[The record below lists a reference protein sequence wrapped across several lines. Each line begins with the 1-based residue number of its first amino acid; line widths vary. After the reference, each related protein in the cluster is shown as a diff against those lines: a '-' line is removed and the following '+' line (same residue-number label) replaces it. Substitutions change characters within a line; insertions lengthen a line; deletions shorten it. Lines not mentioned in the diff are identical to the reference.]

1 MKHIWIALFLLF
13 VGIQSAHAGLNV
25 FSCEPEWAALLKELA
40 GDRAEVYS
48 ATVATQDPHRIQAR
62 PSLIARLR
70 QADLLVCTGAELEIG
85 WLPVLLQRANNPK
98 VLPGQQGY
106 FETSSYVALLERPTR
121 IDRAEGDVHP
131 AGNPHFHLD
140 PHNILRV
147 ATPLTER
154 LGQLDGANRAY
165 YEGRLADFRSR
176 WEQAIAHWEQEGAS
190 LRGVPVVTQHKGW
203 VYLFNW
209 LGLKEIAVLEPKPGV
224 PPSSAYLTEVLD
236 TLQHQP
242 AKMVIRAAYQE
253 SRPSEWLAERANV
266 HPVELPFTVGG
277 TPDAADLFGLFDVT
291 LKRLQ
296 EGTQ

>member
-1 MKHIWIALFLLF
+1 MKHIWTALFLLLAG
-13 VGIQSAHAGLNV
+13 VQSAHAALNV
-25 FSCEPEWAALLKELA
+25 FSCEPEWAALVKELA

-62 PSLIARLR
+62 PSLIAKLR
-70 QADLLVCTGAELEIG
+70 QADLLVCTGAELEGG

-106 FETSSYVALLERPTR
+106 FETSGYVTLLERLTR

-131 AGNPHFHLD
+131 QGNPHFHLD

-147 ATPLTER
+147 AAPLTER
-154 LGQLDGANRAY
+154 LGRLDGANRAY
-165 YEGRLADFRSR
+165 YEARLVDFRSR
-176 WEQAIAHWEQEGAS
+176 WEQAIARWEQEGAN
-190 LRGVPVVTQHKGW
+190 LHGVPVVTQHKGW

-224 PPSSAYLTEVLD
+224 PPSSAYLTEILG

-253 SRPSEWLAERANV
+253 SRPSEWLAERTNV
-266 HPVELPFTVGG
+266 HPVELPYTVGG
-277 TPDAADLFGLFDVT
+277 APDAVDLFGLFDAT
-291 LKRLQ
+291 LKRLK
-296 EGTQ
+296 EGAQ